1 MTRHSNILPF
11 AILGFASLLTLQGC
25 GGGSKSEKEASKPQA
40 VTDDTSSNVD
50 DSSQAPFAIGSG
62 ESITLTF
69 SDEPLLATD
78 NAEQLIV
85 INKQQQNTDR
95 DSPFDTL
102 YAFNDNGSVTPAISN
117 IQSLDVAY
125 TYFDSD
131 EQTLWMNVSGDSKV
145 DSGVLFSTNWNYSK
159 QIPLIGPEISFP
171 FPLSSSGFVAQY
183 PEMDFGAV
191 TVEMPEDIED
201 YDAEV
206 ERYTGI
212 SGPHYCED
220 RLDENSECV
229 IEIHTFP
236 EGNIEGKPHY
246 NLHVGHMIDDLKT
259 HYKICNLVQ
268 FNLTTKETECAFE
281 MEAPRSP
288 NAFVNVSGFLIPLKL
303 QTAYS
308 PMLKSQGSSD
318 FWHAQ
323 PGLKSIQK
331 TANGHFYIAEED
343 GYLKL
348 SPNDNTIINLDLP
361 NLSPTYQAVNDEFMV
376 FSDLDK
382 NPSIYNIID
391 EDFLSMSFSW
401 YTNGRQFTFDK
412 TGSLLNSEIAHKVDS
427 TDDFAFITFSE
438 ALDYESLLPRPH
450 LSDSGN
456 IYACHVDKGVIKA
469 FPAISPESIPTNND
483 DIDCRDGQV
492 SMISNRTHLAYLKP
506 GGSAGDDI
514 FIMNQNSVEKIGVFE
529 TLNDPLYDSLH
540 IAAHSMMMSD
550 TTLTFA
556 AYSYE
561 QGGFTVKESYFFDVN
576 LEQITSATPGDDFV
590 SITLFPGTEVLDVT
604 HLTEKTNIY
613 EEAAIP
619 PVISEV
625 IYDVNDS
632 RYISFRFNV
641 AMNKQTVNDGINLTV
656 NDAPVSFTPIWAG
669 DTLYIV
675 TNAGPDTYD
684 EFGDLIPSDTVHFTS
699 GSTYKIAF
707 DTSSVSSQSGFLLM
721 ESETPN
727 ATHEFTFN

>member
-1 MTRHSNILPF
+1 MTRRSNILSF

-25 GGGSKSEKEASKPQA
+25 GGASKSESKNPQPLA
-40 VTDDTSSNVD
+40 LSDDNTIEDVETD

-62 ESITLTF
+62 EPITVTF
-69 SDEPLLATD
+69 SDAPLLASE
-78 NAEQLIV
+78 NAKQLIV
-85 INKQQQNTDR
+85 INKQYKNTDL
-95 DSPFDTL
+95 DSPFETL
-102 YAFNDNGSVTPAISN
+102 YVLHEDGSISPAINN

-131 EQTLWMNVSGDSKV
+131 EQTVWMNVSGDS
-145 DSGVLFSTNWNYSK
+145 GVKESALFSTNWNYSK

-171 FPLSSSGFVAQY
+171 FPLSLSEFEAQY

-191 TVEMPEDIED
+191 TVKVPEDVED

-206 ERYTGI
+206 ERKTGI

-220 RLDENSECV
+220 RLDDNRECV

-246 NLHVGHMIDDLKT
+246 NLHVGHTIDVLKAN
-259 HYKICNLVQ
+259 YKICNLVQ
-268 FNLTTKETECAFE
+268 YDLTTKKTECAFE
-281 MEAPRSP
+281 METPRYP
-288 NAFVNVSGFLIPLKL
+288 NAYIIVSGFLIPLKL
-303 QTAYS
+303 PTAYS
-308 PMLKSQGSSD
+308 PELTSQGSSD

-323 PGLKSIQK
+323 SRLKPIQK
-331 TANGHFYIAEED
+331 TQNGDFYIAEMN
-343 GYLKL
+343 GYLRL
-348 SPNDNTIINLDLP
+348 SPTDSTSTSLGLP
-361 NLSPTYQAVNDEFMV
+361 KVNSTYQAVNDEFIL
-376 FSDLDK
+376 FSDADFNYSVYDL
-382 NPSIYNIID
+382 SIDN
-391 EDFLSMSFSW
+391 FLFSD
-401 YTNGRQFTFDK
+401 QMKFTFDK
-412 TGSLLNSEIAHKVDS
+412 TGSILTSNITHKIDS
-427 TDDFAFITFSE
+427 TEDFAFITFSE

-469 FPAISPESIPTNND
+469 FPAVSPESIPETD
-483 DIDCRDGQV
+483 DFIDCQDGAI

-514 FIMNQNSVEKIGVFE
+514 FVMNQNSVEKVGVFE
-529 TLNDPLYDSLH
+529 TLNDPAYKSLN
-540 IAAHSMMMSD
+540 IPAHSMMISD

-556 AYSYE
+556 GYTSE
-561 QGGFTVKESYFFDVN
+561 QGYFFNVN
-576 LEQITSATPGDDFV
+576 IEQL
-590 SITLFPGTEVLDVT
+590 TLHSDEFISTTLIPGTEFIDVT
-604 HLTEKTNIY
+604 HLTEKTNIN

-619 PVISEV
+619 PIISEV
-625 IYDVNDS
+625 IYDADDS

-669 DTLYIV
+669 DTLYII

-684 EFGDLIPSDTVHFTS
+684 EYEDLIPPDTVHFTS

-707 DTSSVSSQSGFLLM
+707 DPSSVSSKSGLLLM

>member
-1 MTRHSNILPF
+1 MTRRSNILPF
-11 AILGFASLLTLQGC
+11 AILGFTSLLTLQGC
-25 GGGSKSEKEASKPQA
+25 GGDSKSEKEVPEHQA
-40 VTDDTSSNVD
+40 VTDDTIEDVETD

-62 ESITLTF
+62 EPITVTF
-69 SDEPLLATD
+69 SDAPLLASE
-78 NAEQLIV
+78 NAKQLIV
-85 INKQQQNTDR
+85 INKQYENTDL
-95 DSPFDTL
+95 DSPFETL
-102 YAFNDNGSVTPAISN
+102 YALHEDGSISPAINN

-131 EQTLWMNVSGDSKV
+131 EQTVWMNVSGDS
-145 DSGVLFSTNWNYSK
+145 GVKESALFSTNWNYSK

-171 FPLSSSGFVAQY
+171 FPLSLSEFEAQY

-191 TVEMPEDIED
+191 TVKISEEINN

-206 ERYTGI
+206 ERKTGI
-212 SGPHYCED
+212 IGPHYCED
-220 RLDENSECV
+220 RLDENNECV

-268 FNLTTKETECAFE
+268 FDLTTKETECAFK
-281 MEAPRSP
+281 METPRSP
-288 NAFVNVSGFLIPLKL
+288 NSYIIVSGFLIPLKL
-303 QTAYS
+303 PTAYS
-308 PMLKSQGSSD
+308 PMLTSQGSSD

-323 PGLKSIQK
+323 SGLKPIQK
-331 TANGHFYIAEED
+331 TQSGNFYIAEMN
-343 GYLKL
+343 GYLRL
-348 SPNDNTIINLDLP
+348 SPTDGTSSRLGLTKLN
-361 NLSPTYQAVNDEFMV
+361 STYQAVNDEFILLSDADFNYSV
-376 FSDLDK
+376 FDLSIDDFLFSDQMK
-382 NPSIYNIID
+382 
-391 EDFLSMSFSW
+391 
-401 YTNGRQFTFDK
+401 FTFDK
-412 TGSLLNSEIAHKVDS
+412 TGSILTSNITHKMDS
-427 TDDFAFITFSE
+427 IEDFAFITFSE

-456 IYACHVDKGVIKA
+456 IYACHLDLGVIKA
-469 FPAISPESIPTNND
+469 FPAVSPESMPETD
-483 DIDCRDGQV
+483 DFIDCRDGAI

-506 GGSAGDDI
+506 EGFDGDDI
-514 FIMNQNSVEKIGVFE
+514 FAMNQYAVEKTGVFE
-529 TLNDPLYDSLH
+529 TLDDPTYESLH
-540 IAAHSMMMSD
+540 IPPHSIIMSA

-590 SITLFPGTEVLDVT
+590 SITLLPGTEVLDVT
-604 HLTEKTNIY
+604 LLTEKTNTV
-613 EEAAIP
+613 EEATIP
-619 PVISEV
+619 PGISEV
-625 IYDVNDS
+625 IYDVDDS

-656 NDAPVSFTPIWAG
+656 NDAPVPFTTFWAG

-684 EFGDLIPSDTVHFTS
+684 EYGELIPPDTIHFISDT
-699 GSTYKIAF
+699 TYKITF
-707 DTSSVSSQSGFLLM
+707 DTSSVSSQSGLLLM

>member
-1 MTRHSNILPF
+1 MTRRSNILPF

-62 ESITLTF
+62 ESISLTF

-117 IQSLDVAY
+117 IHSLDVAY
-125 TYFDSD
+125 TYLDIEEQKVWLDIGFQGRTTFDAIISSKYNPD
-131 EQTLWMNVSGDSKV
+131 GSKV
-145 DSGVLFSTNWNYSK
+145 PV
-159 QIPLIGPEISFP
+159 IGPKFNFP
-171 FPLSSSGFVAQY
+171 FPLSLSKFEEQY
-183 PEMDFGAV
+183 PDMEFGAV
-191 TVEMPEDIED
+191 TVKISEEINN

-206 ERYTGI
+206 ERKTGI

-220 RLDENSECV
+220 RLDDNRECV

-236 EGNIEGKPHY
+236 EGNIEGKPHF
-246 NLHVGHMIDDLKT
+246 NLHVGHMIDDLNT

-268 FNLTTKETECAFE
+268 FDLTKKETECAFE
-281 MEAPRSP
+281 METPRYP
-288 NAFVNVSGFLIPLKL
+288 NAYIIVSGFLIPLKL
-303 QTAYS
+303 PAPYS
-308 PMLKSQGSSD
+308 LGYESPTVSD
-318 FWHAQ
+318 FWYAQ
-323 PGLKSIQK
+323 PGLKPIQK
-331 TANGHFYIAEED
+331 TASGNFYIAKGD
-343 GYLKL
+343 SYVKL
-348 SPNDNTIINLDLP
+348 SPDENTVTNLDLP
-361 NLSPTYQAVNDEFMV
+361 NLSPTYQAVNDEFILFSNADFKYSV
-376 FSDLDK
+376 YDLSIDDFLFSDQMK
-382 NPSIYNIID
+382 
-391 EDFLSMSFSW
+391 
-401 YTNGRQFTFDK
+401 FTFDK
-412 TGSLLNSEIAHKVDS
+412 TGSILTSNISHKIDS
-427 TDDFAFITFSE
+427 TEDFAFITFSE

-469 FPAISPESIPTNND
+469 FPAISPESIPANND

-514 FIMNQNSVEKIGVFE
+514 FIMNQNSVEKTGVFE
-529 TLNDPLYDSLH
+529 TLNDPLYESLH
-540 IAAHSMMMSD
+540 IPAHSMMMSD

-556 AYSYE
+556 GYTSE
-561 QGGFTVKESYFFDVN
+561 QGYFFNVN
-576 LEQITSATPGDDFV
+576 IEQLTLHGDEFI
-590 SITLFPGTEVLDVT
+590 STTLIPGTEFIDVT
-604 HLTEKTNIY
+604 HLTEKTNIN

-707 DTSSVSSQSGFLLM
+707 DTSSVSSQSGLLLM

-727 ATHEFTFN
+727 ANHEFTFN

>member
-1 MTRHSNILPF
+1 MTRRSNILSF

-25 GGGSKSEKEASKPQA
+25 GGGSKSESKNPQPLA
-40 VTDDTSSNVD
+40 LSDDNTIEDIETD

-62 ESITLTF
+62 EPITVTF
-69 SDEPLLATD
+69 SDAPLLASE
-78 NAEQLIV
+78 NAKQLIV
-85 INKQQQNTDR
+85 INKQYKNTDL
-95 DSPFDTL
+95 DSPFETL
-102 YAFNDNGSVTPAISN
+102 YVLHEDGSISPAINN

-131 EQTLWMNVSGDSKV
+131 EQTVWMNVSGDS
-145 DSGVLFSTNWNYSK
+145 GVKASALFSTNWNNSK
-159 QIPLIGPEISFP
+159 LTPLIGPEVSFP
-171 FPLSSSGFVAQY
+171 FPLSLSEFKEQY
-183 PEMDFGAV
+183 PDMDFGAV
-191 TVEMPEDIED
+191 TVKMPEDIED

-206 ERYTGI
+206 ERQTGI

-268 FNLTTKETECAFE
+268 FDLTTKETECAFE

-288 NAFVNVSGFLIPLKL
+288 NAFVNVSGFLIPLRL
-303 QTAYS
+303 PTAYS

-323 PGLKSIQK
+323 PGLKAIQK
-331 TANGHFYIAEED
+331 TASGHFYIAEED

-348 SPNDNTIINLDLP
+348 SPNDNTITNLDLP
-361 NLSPTYQAVNDEFMV
+361 NLSPTYQAVNNEFML

-391 EDFLSMSFSW
+391 EEFLSMSFSW
-401 YTNGRQFTFDK
+401 YTNDRQFTFDK

-427 TDDFAFITFSE
+427 TEDFAFITFSE

-450 LSDSGN
+450 LSENGN

-469 FPAISPESIPTNND
+469 FPAVSPESMPETD
-483 DIDCRDGQV
+483 DVIDCRDGAI

-514 FIMNQNSVEKIGVFE
+514 FVMNQNSVEKVGVFE
-529 TLNDPLYDSLH
+529 TLNDPLYESLH
-540 IAAHSMMMSD
+540 IPAHSMMISD

-556 AYSYE
+556 GYTSE
-561 QGGFTVKESYFFDVN
+561 QGYFFNVNIEQLTLHGDVF
-576 LEQITSATPGDDFV
+576 IST
-590 SITLFPGTEVLDVT
+590 TLIPGTEFIDVT
-604 HLTEKTNIY
+604 HLTEKTNIN
-613 EEAAIP
+613 EEAATP
-619 PVISEV
+619 PIISEV
-625 IYDVNDS
+625 IYDVDDS

-669 DTLYIV
+669 DTLYII

-707 DTSSVSSQSGFLLM
+707 DTSSVSSQSGLLLM